1 MPVNPKKPLIPVPA
15 LETTGIGAARIGTAI
30 WALIL
35 VVSAIWPNSSDGLH
49 YTALAG
55 TGLGIIGQLHLTR
68 RAKKLQIAVQG
79 RFPR

>member
-1 MPVNPKKPLIPVPA
+1 MNVKPKKPLVPVPA
-15 LETTGIGAARIGTAI
+15 LETTGIGAARIGTVV

-35 VVSAIWPNSSDGLH
+35 VGSAVYPDSADGLH

-55 TGLGIIGQLHLTR
+55 TALGIIGQFHLTR
-68 RAKKLQIAVQG
+68 QARKLGLATQG

>member
-1 MPVNPKKPLIPVPA
+1 MNVKPKKPLVPVPA
-15 LETTGIGAARIGTAI
+15 LETTGIGAARIGTAV

-35 VVSAIWPNSSDGLH
+35 VGSAVYPEAPDGLH

-55 TGLGIIGQLHLTR
+55 TILGIIGQLHLAR
-68 RAKKLQIAVQG
+68 RARKLGLETQG